1 MRNINGRRLC
11 RLLPLFATLSAMAAI
26 TTASQTKTWQESE
39 YSDFE
44 KGTLKNLSLRSDG
57 LLTLAP
63 QFHEL
68 FDSSSAYLWTLA
80 QDSAANLY
88 TGGGPGAKLYRI
100 SPTGE
105 KKTLAEF
112 DALNVQAI
120 AVDRHDQVSA
130 ATSPDGK
137 VYKVA
142 ATGKFEVF
150 YDPKTKYI
158 WALAFDSKGD
168 LLVATGDQG
177 EIHRV
182 TPQGKGSVFF
192 RTEESHTRS
201 LVVDAQDNVIAGTE
215 PNGLVIR
222 ISPAGEGFVLY
233 EMPKKEV
240 TALAVAKDGS
250 IYAAGGGTKLS
261 SPSLTPPQNSAPSAS
276 ATSRP
281 GTIVLQRLTAPPPFN

>member
-105 KKTLAEF
+105 KKTLAKF
-112 DALNVQAI
+112 DALNVQSI
-120 AVDRHDQVSA
+120 AVDRHHQVFPP
-130 ATSPDGK
+130 TSPVGNG
-137 VYKVA
+137 YKDA
-142 ATGKFEVF
+142 PTGQFAYF
-150 YDPKTKYI
+150 YAPNPK
-158 WALAFDSKGD
+158 A
-168 LLVATGDQG
+168 
-177 EIHRV
+177 
-182 TPQGKGSVFF
+182 
-192 RTEESHTRS
+192 
-201 LVVDAQDNVIAGTE
+201 
-215 PNGLVIR
+215 
-222 ISPAGEGFVLY
+222 
-233 EMPKKEV
+233 
-240 TALAVAKDGS
+240 
-250 IYAAGGGTKLS
+250 
-261 SPSLTPPQNSAPSAS
+261 
-276 ATSRP
+276 
-281 GTIVLQRLTAPPPFN
+281 